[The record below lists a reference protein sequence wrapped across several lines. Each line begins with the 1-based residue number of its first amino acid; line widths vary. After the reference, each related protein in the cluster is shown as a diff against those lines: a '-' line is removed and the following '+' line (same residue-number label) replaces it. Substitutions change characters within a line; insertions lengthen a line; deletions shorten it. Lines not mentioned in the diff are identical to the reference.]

1 MSWLIRLLTYFGWP
15 SRAYD
20 ITSRDIAAHWWAK
33 YTRPDQEGG
42 Q

>member
-1 MSWLIRLLTYFGWP
+1 MFLRLLTYLGWP

-20 ITSRDIAAHWWAK
+20 ITSRDIAAHWWAR
-33 YTRPDQEGG
+33 YREGG